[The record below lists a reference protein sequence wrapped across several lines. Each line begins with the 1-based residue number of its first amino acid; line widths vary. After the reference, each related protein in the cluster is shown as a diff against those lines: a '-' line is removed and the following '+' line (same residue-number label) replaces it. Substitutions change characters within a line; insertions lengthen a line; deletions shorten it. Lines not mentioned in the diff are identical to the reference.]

1 MACIEELIKKS
12 AKYIEDA
19 VANRPQHIQDL
30 MDGKVEWNPP
40 SKQIAE
46 ECERNGDLTEG
57 CVYNKMMDNFANQC
71 ADYHLA

>member
-1 MACIEELIKKS
+1 
-12 AKYIEDA
+12 
-19 VANRPQHIQDL
+19 

-57 CVYNKMMDNFANQC
+57 CVYNKMMDNFANNC
-71 ADYHLA
+71 PSSRKRARPTTRCRPSSPRTAPTT